1 MLFRSNILTV
11 YSQVPAK
18 GSDLDPNIESCDAGS
33 VDEERQYRSFVNIM
47 DGAAPSV
54 QIMAIV
60 GDFGD
65 TIFSRKQVQKGAHS
79 MINVSDTKNMDI
91 DNKDN
96 KELLN
101 RMPETTSRP
110 SWRQMQ

>member
-1 MLFRSNILTV
+1 MILKYNKFKFTSLINEAIMQ
-11 YSQVPAK
+11 YDK
-18 GSDLDPNIESCDAGS
+18 DFLTIISDIK
-33 VDEERQYRSFVNIM
+33 F
-47 DGAAPSV
+47 
-54 QIMAIV
+54 
-60 GDFGD
+60 
-65 TIFSRKQVQKGAHS
+65 K
-79 MINVSDTKNMDI
+79 TKNNIADVILSTSNRDI